1 LVNKISVTI
10 LTKNSEKYI
19 KKCLESL
26 RRFDEIILLDNGS
39 ADKTIQIAKT
49 FKNVTIYTDE
59 FIGFGPLKN
68 KAISYATH
76 DWILSVDSDE
86 IFDNALVDEILEM
99 SLLSNTV
106 YSILRNNYYNK
117 KLMKCCGWD
126 NDYVNRLF
134 NKKITTFNNK
144 QVHESVIINENIKL
158 QKLTHSFKHYSFD
171 NASQL
176 IEKMQNYSTLYAKEH
191 INYKKSSP
199 AKAFLNAS
207 YSFVKNY
214 FFQKGFLYGYE
225 GLLIAISN
233 ANGVFYKY
241 IKLYE
246 ETHDV

>member
-1 LVNKISVTI
+1 
-10 LTKNSEKYI
+10 
-19 KKCLESL
+19 
-26 RRFDEIILLDNGS
+26 
-39 ADKTIQIAKT
+39 
-49 FKNVTIYTDE
+49 
-59 FIGFGPLKN
+59 
-68 KAISYATH
+68 
-76 DWILSVDSDE
+76 
-86 IFDNALVDEILEM
+86 
-99 SLLSNTV
+99 
-106 YSILRNNYYNK
+106 
-117 KLMKCCGWD
+117 MKCCGWD

-144 QVHESVIINENIKL
+144 QVHESVIINKNIKL
-158 QKLTHSFKHYSFD
+158 QKLIHSFKHYSFD

-199 AKAFLNAS
+199 TKAFLNAS

-225 GLLIAISN
+225 GLIIAISN